1 MHLLPYLYNENF
13 SVLHRI
19 TAENKW
25 EKDCDHSLGTAKH
38 WKCKTAFIWIRWLSG
53 KESLPANAGDTGL
66 ISGSWRFL
74 GEGNGS
80 HSGILAWKIPWT
92 EEPGRLQSM
101 GLQRVR
107 HDWVTEHMNGLK
119 AGLENSVSYW
129 APEIFEC
136 VCLFVVRMKQF
147 YMKSSALNFIMS
159 KTSLRLLSPLF
170 LAPEALYMV
179 SFFISS
185 QLQAV
190 RAETVLCN
198 KVCRVL
204 LRISWQPYCLPR
216 QSIFQ
221 SGLLLGGDCQLLNNR
236 ISFGRPKDRSFEWL
250 RANRSQGGAFS
261 SVQSLIVLS
270 SFVI

>member
-1 MHLLPYLYNENF
+1 
-13 SVLHRI
+13 
-19 TAENKW
+19 
-25 EKDCDHSLGTAKH
+25 
-38 WKCKTAFIWIRWLSG
+38 
-53 KESLPANAGDTGL
+53 
-66 ISGSWRFL
+66 
-74 GEGNGS
+74 
-80 HSGILAWKIPWT
+80 
-92 EEPGRLQSM
+92 
-101 GLQRVR
+101 
-107 HDWVTEHMNGLK
+107 MNGLK

-204 LRISWQPYCLPR
+204 LRIS
-216 QSIFQ
+216 
-221 SGLLLGGDCQLLNNR
+221 
-236 ISFGRPKDRSFEWL
+236 
-250 RANRSQGGAFS
+250 
-261 SVQSLIVLS
+261 
-270 SFVI
+270 